1 MKMNDRPILRPFR
14 SKGSRSTLPP
24 IPRFIQ
30 KKQQRYSLKH
40 VHGPKTWMIDFMEV
54 DEHTSILNLLHCNSR
69 YWIPLLCRNQNEVV
83 VMAALRL
90 LKRTAPNMFDTLI
103 SDAAKTFTDS
113 RVVRDTCQALGVKQI
128 VYNMSRGG
136 IQIIPT
142 HRSPTT
148 IQFHNQLSLIDRMS
162 KAVRDM
168 IYNTKRE
175 LPTFELTDETLDEIA
190 NIYNNT
196 PHETL
201 SKTMGFDVTPANV
214 LANQRLQDEIV
225 RRWMASNYS
234 KTQSFDIELGDIVY
248 LYSPPTVFDP
258 RKNKVEGVPYRVV
271 KCNAGNYLI
280 ERIDDE
286 HVQRVVQRHDI
297 VKGCRV

>member
-225 RRWMASNYS
+225 QVTIRKHNLLTSNSVTLSIYILLL
-234 KTQSFDIELGDIVY
+234 QS
-248 LYSPPTVFDP
+248 
-258 RKNKVEGVPYRVV
+258 
-271 KCNAGNYLI
+271 LI
-280 ERIDDE
+280 RGKI
-286 HVQRVVQRHDI
+286 
-297 VKGCRV
+297 K